1 MSDYWGSVREK
12 FGDYRW
18 IPLEPEL
25 MDYPNAQFLMI
36 GEAQQELGKAAV
48 AEPGDKRPE
57 EIQPGEEVEKLE
69 EENEE
74 RVEHLRGKCIENYA
88 TRDCALTICRR

>member
-1 MSDYWGSVREK
+1 MRER

-18 IPLEPEL
+18 IPLEPEFI
-25 MDYPNAQFLMI
+25 DYTNAQFLMI
-36 GEAQQELGKAAV
+36 GEAHHELGKAAV

-57 EIQPGEEVEKLE
+57 ESQPGDELEKLG

-74 RVEHLRGKCIENYA
+74 RVDHLRGKLPS
-88 TRDCALTICRR
+88 TV